1 METSAITPAG
11 QGSTSTETN
20 QALRGLEMDDFLR
33 LMITELQNQDPLDPM
48 ENSEILQ
55 QISQIREIEATSSLS
70 ETLEAV
76 LRGQNLSSAASL
88 IGREVTAL
96 ADDGAT
102 VTGAVERVSVD
113 ADQVLLHVGD
123 RTVSLEN
130 VRTISTT

>member
-1 METSAITPAG
+1 MEPSAITPAG
-11 QGSTSTETN
+11 QGSTATEN

-70 ETLEAV
+70 ETLGAV

-102 VTGAVERVSVD
+102 VTGPVERVSVD

-130 VRTISTT
+130 VRTITTTN